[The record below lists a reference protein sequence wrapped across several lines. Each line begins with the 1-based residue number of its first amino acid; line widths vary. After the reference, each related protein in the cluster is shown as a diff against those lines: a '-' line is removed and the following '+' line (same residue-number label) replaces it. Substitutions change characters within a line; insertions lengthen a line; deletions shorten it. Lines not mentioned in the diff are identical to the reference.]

1 MPFFSCAF
9 SLLLILSITALGIS
23 IYIHFQPSYFQLLDR
38 ETFEQLGSLQ
48 APSLSWV
55 ATLIGG
61 LAILL
66 LLSYRACCKR
76 HRRQC
81 LWMGCTAVLFLGCIV
96 VELYVNIN
104 LFQSSTCQDD
114 YVCSE
119 GIGAWLSLGTLLLW
133 ILSFILSVLIP
144 VCCQSRTYTPVSHD
158 QIEMSST
165 STSEKSFVRPIMDG
179 GFAWDGKLE
188 HVIPIDAIPCDEDDE
203 EDLL

>member
-1 MPFFSCAF
+1 MPLFSCVF
-9 SLLLILSITALGIS
+9 SLLLMLSIAALGIS
-23 IYIHFQPSYFQLLDR
+23 IYIHFQPSYFLVLDR
-38 ETFEQLGSLQ
+38 ETFEQVGSLQ
-48 APSLSWV
+48 VPSLSWV

-66 LLSYRACCKR
+66 LFSCRAPCCKR
-76 HRRQC
+76 CNQC
-81 LWMGCTAVLFLGCIV
+81 LWIVCTAVLFLGCIV
-96 VELYVNIN
+96 LELYVNIN

-114 YVCSE
+114 YACSA
-119 GIGAWLSLGTLLLW
+119 GIGAWLSLGMLLLW
-133 ILSFILSVLIP
+133 ILSFILSVLIA

-188 HVIPIDAIPCDEDDE
+188 HVIPIDAIPCDDDE